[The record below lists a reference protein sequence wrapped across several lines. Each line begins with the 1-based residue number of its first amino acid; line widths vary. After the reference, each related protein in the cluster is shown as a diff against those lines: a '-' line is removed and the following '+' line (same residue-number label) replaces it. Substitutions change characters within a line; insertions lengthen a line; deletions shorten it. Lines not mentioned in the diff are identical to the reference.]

1 MAEPCEPNCPE
12 CQGIVDCERA
22 KQLRCKVMAQI
33 EALLC
38 APSGPIQIE
47 GVRYE
52 SKGAALAYLR
62 ELVDWTYLICEKS
75 MEEDGPMIEWVGP
88 RPCGG
93 GDCCQ

>member
-1 MAEPCEPNCPE
+1 MADCEQDCPE
-12 CQGIVDCERA
+12 CEGVVDCERA

-33 EALLC
+33 ETLLC
-38 APSGPIQIE
+38 APSGPIEIE
-47 GVRYE
+47 GVKYE

-62 ELVDWTYLICEKS
+62 ELMDWTYLICERS

-88 RPCGG
+88 LRCGD